1 MKARFESAHR
11 SQIQR
16 QKVEEQRAVR
26 LRRQR
31 HHFPFLILAR
41 VVVDPLQVCGL
52 SAQTWTV
59 VHQLAV
65 NFARRKIDE
74 RHFVLTRF
82 SSKTYSTRLKPQPNL
97 GVNRTRPSF
106 RGLPARGISSPF
118 SRRGTVCRARVSLR
132 LVPCDHKFA
141 PISSRNKSIGCSALP
156 VSATTPIP
164 AQPIFRHCSRLVT
177 TRHFADPGP
186 GPSVASSR
194 DTSEQPL
201 TSGAFRLTF

>member
-11 SQIQR
+11 PQIQR

-65 NFARRKIDE
+65 DFARRKIDE
-74 RHFVLTRF
+74 RHWSLVRTR
-82 SSKTYSTRLKPQPNL
+82 SETYSTRAK
-97 GVNRTRPSF
+97 GRP
-106 RGLPARGISSPF
+106 A
-118 SRRGTVCRARVSLR
+118 SRQRVSRVTYSL
-132 LVPCDHKFA
+132 LF
-141 PISSRNKSIGCSALP
+141 SAK
-156 VSATTPIP
+156 
-164 AQPIFRHCSRLVT
+164 
-177 TRHFADPGP
+177 
-186 GPSVASSR
+186 
-194 DTSEQPL
+194 
-201 TSGAFRLTF
+201 